1 MVDIPKLDIIGFTS
15 ILAGF
20 IFLATGL
27 FLLRNSINTVPDP
40 VNPVVIKLLSLLVA
54 FVGILLLTSR
64 SD

>member
-1 MVDIPKLDIIGFTS
+1 MVDIPKLEIIELTS

-27 FLLRNSINTVPDP
+27 LLLINSINTVSDP
-40 VNPVVIKLLSLLVA
+40 VNPAVIKLLGITVA
-54 FVGILLLTSR
+54 IVGIILLTSR

>member
-1 MVDIPKLDIIGFTS
+1 MVDMPKLDLIGFTS

-27 FLLRNSINTVPDP
+27 LLLVNSINTTSDP
-40 VNPVVIKLLSLLVA
+40 VSPGVIKLLGISVA
-54 FVGILLLTSR
+54 VVGVILLTSR

>member
-1 MVDIPKLDIIGFTS
+1 MVDIPKIDIIGFTS

-27 FLLRNSINTVPDP
+27 FLLRNSINTSPEP
-40 VNPVVIKLLSLLVA
+40 VNPFVIKLLSLMIA

-64 SD
+64 RD

>member
-27 FLLRNSINTVPDP
+27 LLLINSINTAPDP
-40 VNPVVIKLLSLLVA
+40 VNPGVMKLLGISVA
-54 FVGILLLTSR
+54 VVGVILLTSR

>member
-27 FLLRNSINTVPDP
+27 FLLRNSINTAPEP
-40 VNPVVIKLLSLLVA
+40 VNPVVITLLSLLIS